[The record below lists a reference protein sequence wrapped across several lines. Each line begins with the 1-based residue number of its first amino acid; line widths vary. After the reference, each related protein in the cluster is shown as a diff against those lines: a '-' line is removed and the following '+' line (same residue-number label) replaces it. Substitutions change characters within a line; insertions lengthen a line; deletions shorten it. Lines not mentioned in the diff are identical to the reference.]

1 MATPILAGVA
11 VAGAALAGRAAI
23 RAWQALK
30 AAPAR
35 PKFPRAFLQ
44 GGFEPTMSRTE
55 ALQILGLREGAPR
68 EKIREAH
75 RKLMRIN
82 HPDTGGSAYLAA
94 KVNEA
99 KDVLLGTGRRP
110 TAGL

>member
-1 MATPILAGVA
+1 MATPLLAGIA

-23 RAWQALK
+23 RAWQVLK
-30 AAPAR
+30 TAPAR
-35 PKFPRAFLQ
+35 PKFPRSFLQ

-55 ALQILGLREGAPR
+55 ALHILGLREGAPR
-68 EKIREAH
+68 EKVREAH
-75 RKLMRIN
+75 RRLMRIN

-99 KDVLLGTGRRP
+99 KEVLLGTGRRP
-110 TAGL
+110 TAGV